1 MEHVPALAADPADRD
16 APRRSLI
23 LAGGGMRVA
32 WQAGVLCALEES
44 GFAFGHADGTSG
56 GTINLAMLLSGRA
69 PREMSERWRT
79 LRVRDFASPL
89 ELREYLRAPRLSGF
103 AGADGI
109 VHRVFPHLG
118 IDVDAIRS
126 ARGIEGTFNVCNHAA
141 KTNEAI
147 GHRDVDLEAL
157 VAGISLPMLLPA
169 VWRGRTPYVDA
180 VWIKDA
186 NLMGAVKRGAEEL
199 WILWCIGNTPAYR
212 DGPFHQYVHMIEQ
225 SANGALFEELD
236 RIGDLN
242 AAIRAGH
249 SPYGQ
254 RRPVIVHVVKPHHP
268 IPLDPDLFLGRIDA
282 ATLVAMGY
290 RDAHRYLAT
299 MEGDRGV
306 ALTPEA
312 TRMEEL
318 GVRVFW
324 RERHAGPLGRVHV
337 VAEVPDAAAFAARR
351 EARLV
356 GRVQARGVGD
366 GLLRDGRAA
375 LEAGALVY
383 EGVFSA
389 GGREL
394 RLHGRREASR
404 GASLGERL
412 RSLRRLRVELREGAG
427 GALVGEGQLEPEG
440 RGGTAPLPLPI
451 VTNAPSLRRQLNTA
465 ASFERVMAGEL
476 LGGSAGLQ
484 RSIPDSSPAHH
495 G

>member
-1 MEHVPALAADPADRD
+1 MEHIPALAADPADPD
-16 APRRSLI
+16 APRRSLV

-32 WQAGVLCALEES
+32 WQAGALCALEES
-44 GFAFGHADGTSG
+44 GLAFAHADGTSG

-79 LRVRDFASPL
+79 LRVRDFAAPL
-89 ELREYLRAPRLSGF
+89 PLREYLRAPRLSGF

-118 IDVDAIRS
+118 IDVEAIRS

-147 GHRDVDLEAL
+147 GHRDVDLQAL
-157 VAGISLPMLLPA
+157 VAGISLPVVMPA
-169 VWRGRTPYVDA
+169 VRRGGVPYVDA

-199 WILWCIGNTPAYR
+199 WLLWCIGNTTAYR

-225 SANGALFEELD
+225 SANGVLFEELD
-236 RIGDLN
+236 RIAELN

-254 RRPVIVHVVKPHHP
+254 RRPVLVHVVKPHHP
-268 IPLDPDLFLGRIDA
+268 IPLDPDLFLGRTDA

-290 RDAHRYLAT
+290 RDAGRYLAT
-299 MEGDRGV
+299 MDGDRGV
-306 ALTPEA
+306 GLTPEA
-312 TRMEEL
+312 TRMEEP

-324 RERHAGPLGRVHV
+324 RERYAGPLGRIEL
-337 VAEVPDAAAFAARR
+337 VAEVADAAAFVAGPRR

-356 GRVQARGVGD
+356 GRVQAGGVGD
-366 GLLRDGRAA
+366 AMLRHGRAA

-383 EGVFSA
+383 EGSFDVD
-389 GGREL
+389 GR
-394 RLHGRREASR
+394 RLAVQGRREAPR
-404 GASLGERL
+404 DGSLGQRL
-412 RSLRRLRVELREGAG
+412 RSLRRLHVVLREGTS
-427 GALVGEGQLEPEG
+427 GALVDEGHLLPDA
-440 RGGTAPLPLPI
+440 GGTAPVPLPI
-451 VTNAPSLRRQLNTA
+451 VMGAPSLSRRLVSA
-465 ASFERVMAGEL
+465 ASFERLMASEL
-476 LGGSAGLQ
+476 LGRRNAGSGVADRAGG
-484 RSIPDSSPAHH
+484 R
-495 G
+495 